1 MLNWIRI
8 MIERI
13 RNRIERIRDR
23 MGKISGTGS
32 RSKDER
38 VGIRIFL
45 HTCQCLHG
53 VSCPT

>member
-1 MLNWIRI
+1 

-23 MGKISGTGS
+23 MGNISGTGS

-53 VSCPT
+53 VFCPT